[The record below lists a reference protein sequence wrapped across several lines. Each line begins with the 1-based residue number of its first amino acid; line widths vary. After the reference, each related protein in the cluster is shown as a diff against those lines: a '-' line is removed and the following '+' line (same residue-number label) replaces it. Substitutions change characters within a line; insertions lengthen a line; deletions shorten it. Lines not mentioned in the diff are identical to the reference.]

1 MDLKKF
7 QNNVNEMTENLLKN
21 LKDSDVS
28 KLNRIRQQ
36 LIEMYEKF
44 S

>member
-7 QNNVNEMTENLLKN
+7 QNDVNEMTENLSKN
-21 LKDSDVS
+21 LKDSDAS

-36 LIEMYEKF
+36 LIEMYKKI
-44 S
+44 